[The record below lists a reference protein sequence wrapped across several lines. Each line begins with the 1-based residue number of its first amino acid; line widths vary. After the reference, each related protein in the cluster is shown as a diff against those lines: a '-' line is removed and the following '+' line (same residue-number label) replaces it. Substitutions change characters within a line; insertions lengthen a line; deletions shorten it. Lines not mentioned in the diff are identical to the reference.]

1 MREEQRPIKYHMRS
15 VKGSLVLYTEEG
27 TFEYLPTT
35 DLRALI
41 TSPQPYVFQ
50 AKSLSGGSVDPFL
63 IQTRI
68 THANVIAVRQHNS
81 NRLAIFECLTP
92 YIKQESILDG
102 FSFKFPMFI
111 VAFVVV
117 IAYQVFK
124 RKSSGGTDEGDT
136 SLAARLGKGR
146 NLSAKAQKDLNEIEK
161 MMSQLGDLSSS
172 VKNMTGG
179 SGVPAAGRKR

>member
-1 MREEQRPIKYHMRS
+1 M
-15 VKGSLVLYTEEG
+15 KGTV
-27 TFEYLPTT
+27 
-35 DLRALI
+35 
-41 TSPQPYVFQ
+41 
-50 AKSLSGGSVDPFL
+50 VDPFL

-68 THANVIAVRQHNS
+68 SHANVIAVRQHNS

-124 RKSSGGTDEGDT
+124 RKSGGAEDGDT

-146 NLSAKAQKDLNEIEK
+146 NLSTKA
-161 MMSQLGDLSSS
+161 
-172 VKNMTGG
+172 
-179 SGVPAAGRKR
+179 